1 VPTPAVLT
9 SFALIAA
16 LLTITPGLD
25 TAIVLRT
32 AAMVGRRRA
41 TGVIVGVGTGVLM
54 WGALAA
60 LGVSALLTASRLAYD
75 GLRLAG
81 AAYLVWMG
89 VRMLAAAARPSA
101 LPSIAA
107 DVVPD
112 RFRSGWRQGLLTN
125 LLNPKVGVFYAAL
138 LPQFIPAGAPQLS
151 WGLTLAAVHVTMG
164 TVWLTL
170 LMLLAGAASRWMRR
184 PRVSRTI
191 DALAGTA
198 IAAFGVKLAASH

>member
-1 VPTPAVLT
+1 MPTLAALT

-32 AAMVGRRRA
+32 AAVVGRRRA
-41 TGVIVGVGTGVLM
+41 SGVIAGVGTGVFL

-60 LGVSALLTASRLAYD
+60 LGVSALLTASRVAYD
-75 GLRLAG
+75 VVRLAG
-81 AAYLVWMG
+81 AAYLVWTG
-89 VRMLAAAARPSA
+89 LRMLVAAARASS
-101 LPSIAA
+101 LPTVAA
-107 DVVPD
+107 DVAPD
-112 RFRSGWRQGLLTN
+112 RFLGGWRQGLLTN
-125 LLNPKVGVFYAAL
+125 LLNPEVGVFYAAL
-138 LPQFIPAGAPQLS
+138 LPQFIPAGEPQLS

-170 LMLLAGAASRWMRR
+170 LMPAAGAASRWLRR
-184 PRVSRTI
+184 PRVSRAI

-198 IAAFGVKLAASH
+198 ITAFGVKPAASH